1 MDSKRT
7 YVMPDP
13 NLHDTLVKQFLK
25 LHSLENIQKYSEKVF
40 AKRKRKKKSIFKI
53 LLPTKSFYNVVSLI
67 IFLLSVHLWF
77 WESVD
82 ANPAKLHFKEKS
94 EREMHCVSQK
104 MGELFFGLGIPC
116 GVCMDAVACK
126 FCTPK
131 SAYWLFSHQPNIV
144 LSDRTGLTW
153 NL

>member
-104 MGELFFGLGIPC
+104 MWEFHAAYAWMLSHVSFVHPSLPIDC
-116 GVCMDAVACK
+116 
-126 FCTPK
+126 
-131 SAYWLFSHQPNIV
+131 SAHQPNIV
-144 LSDRTGLTW
+144 LSDRTELTW